1 METTMEDD
9 GGRFVKE
16 ARTYLGLDRE
26 KFGDLIG
33 VKKHTIWRYERGD
46 PVPRT
51 TRLAIERVLID
62 YEHKH
67 KRAS

>member
-1 METTMEDD
+1 MEDS
-9 GGRFVKE
+9 GGKFVKE
-16 ARTYLGLDRE
+16 ARTYLDLDRE

-46 PVPRT
+46 PLPKT

-62 YEHKH
+62 HENKHK